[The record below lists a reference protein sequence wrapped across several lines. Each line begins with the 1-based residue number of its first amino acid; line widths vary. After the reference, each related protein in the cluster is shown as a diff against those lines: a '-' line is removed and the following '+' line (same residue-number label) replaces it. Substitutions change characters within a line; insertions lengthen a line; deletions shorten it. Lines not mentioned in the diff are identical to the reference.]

1 MTAAASA
8 ASIHH
13 GIIMEKLN
21 TSNHSRREVLQTLA
35 TATAVV
41 TAAALPAS
49 AQETASPRAGAK
61 SEVTI
66 AQTLADYALK
76 LRYEDLPAEV
86 VRTVKRTIIDTIG
99 CAIGGYEAG
108 PSQIALKLARNVSA
122 TPGASVFCGGF
133 KTSHELAVFA
143 NGVMI
148 RYLDFNDGY
157 ITPKGGGHPS
167 DTLAA
172 LLSSAEIAGRD
183 GRDLI
188 VATALSYEVFCK
200 VADVMDTR
208 GLGLDQSTILGLASL
223 VGASR
228 LMGLSKEQIVHAI
241 GITVGGNTAINQGR
255 VGTLSNWKD
264 FATAEESRKAI
275 FSAELAQAGMTG
287 PHQVFEG
294 RLGFFN
300 TISRQAFTL
309 PPLGEPFGIMKAF
322 TKRFPLGQYS
332 QTVAE
337 AAAQVRSVVA
347 STDEIDEVNIRV
359 SRNAVKVMA
368 DSPDKWRPQ
377 SHETADH
384 SMPYAAA
391 VVLMFGTID
400 DRYYEDP
407 YLHDRRLLDL
417 VSRVRCIPSA
427 EADAHEKE
435 YNLCDFEIVLKS
447 GQRQAVRVEYHRGHP
462 KNPMTDAEMEEKFR
476 SLAARHLAAD
486 RIDALLRQLWTLES
500 MTKAGM
506 LVEMTKV

>member
-1 MTAAASA
+1 MEKTLRKGMARRHQSSRRQFLRELAAGGASVLALPSLPATAA
-8 ASIHH
+8 
-13 GIIMEKLN
+13 EK
-21 TSNHSRREVLQTLA
+21 A
-35 TATAVV
+35 G
-41 TAAALPAS
+41 LPPVRD
-49 AQETASPRAGAK
+49 EPPAK
-61 SEVTI
+61 SGSI
-66 AQTLADYALK
+66 AETLADFAIK
-76 LRYEDLPAEV
+76 FGYEDLPGDV
-86 VRTVKRTIIDTIG
+86 VRTVKRTILDTIG
-99 CAIGGYEAG
+99 CAFGGYGAE
-108 PSQIALKLARNVSA
+108 PSRIAIKLASRVTA
-122 TPGASVFCGGF
+122 TPAATVLCSGV
-133 KTSHELAVFA
+133 KTSHDLAAFA

-167 DTLAA
+167 DTIAA
-172 LLSSAEIAGRD
+172 LLSSAEIAGSS

-200 VADVMDTR
+200 VADVLDTR

-264 FATAEESRKAI
+264 FATAEASRKAI
-275 FSAELAQAGMTG
+275 FSLELAQAGMTG
-287 PHQVFEG
+287 PVNVFEG
-294 RLGFFN
+294 PSGFFN

-337 AAAQVRSVVA
+337 GAAQARSFFA
-347 STDEIDEVNIRV
+347 ATDEIGEVNIRV

-400 DRYYEDP
+400 GQYYEDP
-407 YLHDRRLLDL
+407 YLHDPRLLDL
-417 VSRVRCIPSA
+417 VSRVHCIASA
-427 EADAHEKE
+427 EADAHEKD

-447 GQRQAVRVEYHRGHP
+447 GERKAVRVEYHRGHP

-476 SLAARHLAAD
+476 SLARRYLAAD
-486 RIDALLRQLWTLES
+486 RIDALLQQLWTLES
-500 MTKAGM
+500 MPKAGS
-506 LVEMTKV
+506 LVDMTKV

>member
-1 MTAAASA
+1 MGNALHDDMLGRPGNLRRQFLRDVATSGLWMMAAAS
-8 ASIHH
+8 
-13 GIIMEKLN
+13 
-21 TSNHSRREVLQTLA
+21 
-35 TATAVV
+35 
-41 TAAALPAS
+41 LPAGAAETPEPPTVQNGPS
-49 AQETASPRAGAK
+49 AKTSPLAG
-61 SEVTI
+61 
-66 AQTLADYALK
+66 TLADFAVR
-76 LRYEDLPAEV
+76 LRYEDLPADV
-86 VRTVKRTIIDTIG
+86 IRTAKRTILDTIG
-99 CAIGGYEAG
+99 CAIGGYDAE
-108 PSQIALKLARNVSA
+108 PSRIARKLADRVSA
-122 TPGASVFCGGF
+122 TPAATVLCSGV

-167 DTLAA
+167 DAIAA
-172 LLSSAEIAGRD
+172 LLSSAEIAGSS

-200 VADVMDTR
+200 VADVLDTR

-228 LMGLSKEQIVHAI
+228 LMGLSKEQIIHAI

-264 FATAEESRKAI
+264 FASAEASRKAI
-275 FSAELAQAGMTG
+275 FSAQLAQAGMTG
-287 PHQVFEG
+287 PYQVFEG
-294 RLGFFN
+294 PAGFFN
-300 TISRQAFTL
+300 TISHAGFAL
-309 PPLGEPFGIMKAF
+309 PPLGEPYGVMKAF

-337 AAAQVRSVVA
+337 GAAQARSSLA

-359 SRNAVKVMA
+359 SRNAIKVMA

-400 DRYYEDP
+400 DHYYEDP
-407 YLHDRRLLDL
+407 YLHDARLLDL

-427 EADAHEKE
+427 EADVHEKD

-447 GQRQAVRVEYHRGHP
+447 GQRKSVRVEYHRGHP

-476 SLAARHLAAD
+476 SLARRHLAAD
-486 RIDALLRQLWTLES
+486 RTDALLRQLWALES
-500 MTKAGM
+500 MPKAGS

>member
-1 MTAAASA
+1 MNKPDATCQ
-8 ASIHH
+8 
-13 GIIMEKLN
+13 
-21 TSNHSRREVLQTLA
+21 SRREVLQALA
-35 TATAVV
+35 TASAAV
-41 TAAALPAS
+41 TAAAFPAS
-49 AQETASPRAGAK
+49 AQENASPPRAG
-61 SEVTI
+61 SGNQGTI
-66 AQTLADYALK
+66 AQTLADYAVK

-122 TPGASVFCGGF
+122 TQGATVFCGGF
-133 KTSHELAVFA
+133 KTSHDLAVFA

-167 DTLAA
+167 DTLAS
-172 LLSSAEIAGRD
+172 LISTAEVAGRS

-188 VATALSYEVFCK
+188 TATALAYEAFCK
-200 VADVMDTR
+200 LADVLDTR
-208 GLGLDQSTILGLASL
+208 SIGLDQATILGPAAV

-228 LMGLSKEQIVHAI
+228 LMGLTAGQMVHAI

-264 FATAEESRKAI
+264 FACAEASRKAI
-275 FSAELAQAGMTG
+275 FSAQLAQAGMTG
-287 PHQVFEG
+287 PAQVFEG
-294 RLGFFN
+294 PLGFFHAI
-300 TISRQAFTL
+300 TRKPFEL
-309 PPLGEPFGIMKAF
+309 PKLGEPYGIMRAF

-337 AAAQVRSVVA
+337 AAAQLRA
-347 STDEIDEVNIRV
+347 FFKSTDEIAEINIRV
-359 SRNAVKVMA
+359 SQNAIKIMA

-391 VVLMFGTID
+391 VVLMHGTID
-400 DRYYEDP
+400 EHYYEDP
-407 YLHDRRLLDL
+407 YLHDERLLAL
-417 VSRVRCIPSA
+417 VARVRAIHSP
-427 EADAHEKE
+427 EADLHEKD
-435 YNLCDFEIVLKS
+435 YNLCDFEVVLKS
-447 GQRQAVRVEYHRGHP
+447 GERKAVRVEYHRGHF

-476 SLAARHLAAD
+476 SLARKHLAAE
-486 RIDALLRQLWTLES
+486 RVDALLRQLWALED
-500 MTKAGM
+500 MPKAGA
-506 LVEMTKV
+506 LIEMTKV

>member
-1 MTAAASA
+1 MDNALRNGMAGRRGKLRRQFLRDMVTCSVWAVAAASLPA
-8 ASIHH
+8 GAQ
-13 GIIMEKLN
+13 EKAKPSPAPSEPPA
-21 TSNHSRREVLQTLA
+21 TSVTLA
-35 TATAVV
+35 
-41 TAAALPAS
+41 
-49 AQETASPRAGAK
+49 EM
-61 SEVTI
+61 
-66 AQTLADYALK
+66 LADFAVK
-76 LRYEDLPAEV
+76 LRYEDLPADV
-86 VRTVKRTIIDTIG
+86 IRTAKRTILDTIG
-99 CAIGGYEAG
+99 CAIGGYDAE
-108 PSQIALKLARNVSA
+108 PSKIAVKLASRVSA
-122 TPGASVFCGGF
+122 TPAATVLCSGV
-133 KTSHELAVFA
+133 KTSHDLAVFA

-167 DTLAA
+167 DTIAA
-172 LLSSAEIAGRD
+172 LLSSAEIAGSS

-188 VATALSYEVFCK
+188 LATALSYEVFCK

-208 GLGLDQSTILGLASL
+208 NLGLDQSTILGLASL

-228 LMGLSKEQIVHAI
+228 LMGLRKEQIVHAI

-264 FATAEESRKAI
+264 FATAEASRKAI

-287 PHQVFEG
+287 PAQVFEG
-294 RLGFFN
+294 PSGFFN
-300 TISRQAFTL
+300 TISHHAFTL
-309 PPLGEPFGIMKAF
+309 PPLGEPYGIMKAF

-337 AAAQVRSVVA
+337 GAAQVRSFA
-347 STDEIDEVNIRV
+347 TSTDEIDEVNIRV
-359 SRNAVKVMA
+359 SRNAIKVMA
-368 DSPDKWRPQ
+368 DSADKWRPQ

-391 VVLMFGTID
+391 VVLMYGTID
-400 DRYYEDP
+400 DQYYEEP
-407 YLHDRRLLDL
+407 YLHDPRLLDL

-427 EADAHEKE
+427 EADAHEKD

-447 GQRQAVRVEYHRGHP
+447 GQRKAVRVEYHRGHP

-476 SLAARHLAAD
+476 SLARRHLPAD
-486 RIDALLRQLWTLES
+486 RIDALLRQLWTLEN
-500 MTKAGM
+500 MPKAGL